1 MGLDKESKLRAAFAT
16 EFEKYQTASSS
27 IEKWSYLERLHIIGQ
42 LLVSLHLKTHWLMLK
57 LAIKEA
63 NATESLGQIFR
74 LFLVIPGHILRRL
87 PIGNVGT
94 TRVSAFRKMEIPT
107 DLQDLLR

>member
-1 MGLDKESKLRAAFAT
+1 MELLGKVTYHWAIICVFT
-16 EFEKYQTASSS
+16 
-27 IEKWSYLERLHIIGQ
+27 LE
-42 LLVSLHLKTHWLMLK
+42 THWLMLK

-63 NATESLGQIFR
+63 NTTESLGQIFR